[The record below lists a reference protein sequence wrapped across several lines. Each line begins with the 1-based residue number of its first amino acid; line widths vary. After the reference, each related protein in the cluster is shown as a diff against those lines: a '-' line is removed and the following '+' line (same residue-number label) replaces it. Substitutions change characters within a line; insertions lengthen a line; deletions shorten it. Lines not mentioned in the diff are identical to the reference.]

1 MLDQALSADLSATTR
16 RSLEAAGAMAAN
28 EASARGVAPLV
39 GLRALIGGLVAVG
52 ETERGSPL
60 IAAALVETLE
70 RLAGAQAIARN
81 RGPAVEKGAPT
92 GIPLSPRATDALA
105 VARRLAGRT
114 VARERI
120 DARHLLVALIAPPDA
135 PLLAAALRRIWQRDW
150 GLDPQALRAPILAAM
165 EANPEPSEDLG
176 AWRAILG
183 VTVATP
189 AAFTPDALASDDAL
203 NRRADARRLA
213 ELACLKDNTPPLA
226 IGLFGDW
233 GSGKSTFMA
242 MMHAEVER
250 IGRDWKD
257 EAGSPFATNVAQI
270 RFNAWSFSDAN
281 LWASLAVEI
290 FGGLREEVRRIE
302 GEAAGERADSLL
314 AEITGRAALA
324 KEALASAK
332 RAAEDA
338 RQAIRALDRQ
348 IGALDQRLAEQAQR
362 GVVGGAAEVLAT
374 QGERVTESLRA
385 LGVIGPNEAATASAL
400 AAEAAKLRAAGRGSF
415 AVGRRLVA
423 LMRQGAGRTAILSLA
438 AAAGA
443 AVVASWLL
451 PSVVATLAGLVAFA
465 APAVAHAARAVAAL
479 SPILDTA
486 EAEAKAEADLR
497 AERERLAAEREA
509 AAARLAAREAE
520 ARAAVARIESLDRA
534 AATPGAMLRFF
545 LNESDELKAYEQEI
559 GLIGRL
565 RRSFERLDRLM
576 WTQAD
581 PNQATRSDLPT
592 IERIVLY
599 IDDLD
604 RLREEQ
610 VVKVLEAVA
619 LLLQFRLFVVVVAVD
634 ERWLRG
640 ALQTHYGKL
649 FENGAGP
656 SDYLEKIFQVP
667 FWLPRLGPGDPAF
680 AGLARVLMPEGV
692 KPQTV
697 RTDGAFDPR
706 YFSPE
711 HFDTGQEVEL
721 DPDEQP
727 RPGDEVP
734 QESRAAT
741 VERVT
746 LTGDEAEVLAALMP
760 FAADTPRDAKR
771 FVNLYRLARA
781 SRSGEALRQFL
792 GGDETPGDFAALAFL
807 LACESGLEP
816 SLLADIRAVLSHRPA
831 DELTP
836 FLQFILSKEEA
847 RELFYSDGV
856 LEPDSLRKAIR
867 SCDRLHARRESI
879 FFERGEGFWEKVG
892 DGVTVGQLHSLLPE
906 ARRYS
911 FHPPQVDEPAPPSEV
926 PAEPTGSSPT

>member
-1 MLDQALSADLSATTR
+1 MAEAPRAPWPPETLDHALAAERSATTR
-16 RSLEAAGAMAAN
+16 RALEAAGAMATN
-28 EASARGVAPLV
+28 EASARGITPTV

-70 RLAGAQAIARN
+70 RLAGTEAIARN
-81 RGPAVEKGAPT
+81 RSPAVEKGAPT
-92 GIPLSPRATDALA
+92 GLPLSPRAADALA
-105 VARRLAGRT
+105 VARRLAERT

-150 GLDPQALRAPILAAM
+150 GIDPQALRAPVLAAM
-165 EANPEPSEDLG
+165 EANPEASEDLG

-183 VTVATP
+183 ETVLAA
-189 AAFTPDALASDDAL
+189 AAFTPDAPQTDDAL
-203 NRRADARRLA
+203 NRRRDARRLA
-213 ELACLKDNTPPLA
+213 ELACLKDNAPPLA

-242 MMHAEVER
+242 MMHQEVER
-250 IGRDWKD
+250 IGRDWRI
-257 EAGSPFATNVAQI
+257 ETTTPFVTNVAQI

-290 FGGLREEVRRIE
+290 FGGLRDEVARIE
-302 GEAAGERADSLL
+302 GTTTDRADALL
-314 AEITGRAALA
+314 AEITGRAELA
-324 KEALASAK
+324 KASLETAK

-338 RQAIRALDRQ
+338 RRAIGALDRQ
-348 IGALDQRLAEQAQR
+348 ISALDTRLVERAQR
-362 GVVGGAAEVLAT
+362 GAAGGAAEVLAT
-374 QGERVTESLRA
+374 RSEQVTETLRV
-385 LGVIGPNEAATASAL
+385 LGVIGPNEAATATAL
-400 AAEAAKLRAAGRGSF
+400 AAEAAKLRAAGSGTL
-415 AVGRRLVA
+415 AVGRRLIA
-423 LMRQGAGRTAILSLA
+423 LMRPGAGRAAILSLA
-438 AAAGA
+438 AAAG
-443 AVVASWLL
+443 VVIVASWLV
-451 PSVVATLAGLVAFA
+451 PSVVATLAGLVAFV
-465 APAVAHAARAVAAL
+465 APLGAHAAKAVAAL
-479 SPILDTA
+479 APILDAA

-520 ARAAVARIESLDRA
+520 TRAAVARIESLDRA

-545 LNESDELKAYEQEI
+545 LSESDELKAYEQEI

-565 RRSFERLDRLM
+565 RRSFEQLDRLM
-576 WTQAD
+576 AAQTD
-581 PNQATRSDLPT
+581 PKQVTRSDLPT
-592 IERIVLY
+592 IERIILY

-692 KPQTV
+692 EQNKADGSPA
-697 RTDGAFDPR
+697 RGAFQAGA
-706 YFSPE
+706 FQANAFQTE
-711 HFDTGQEVEL
+711 MAI
-721 DPDEQP
+721 DPDEAPQA
-727 RPGDEVP
+727 GDEEP
-734 QESRAAT
+734 PESRAAT
-741 VERVT
+741 TERVT
-746 LTGDEAEVLAALMP
+746 LTKDEAELLAALMP
-760 FAADTPRDAKR
+760 LAADTPRDAKR
-771 FVNLYRLARA
+771 FINLYRLARA
-781 SRSGEALRQFL
+781 SRSAEALRDFL
-792 GGDETPGDFAALAFL
+792 AGGPDAPAVAAFALA
-807 LACESGLEP
+807 LACESGLAGVP
-816 SLLADIRAVLSHRPA
+816 LRLWRTALGTQPAGTVIGTSPLLLGGADGWQPLRTALLRADRFWTGAGSALRFA
-831 DELTP
+831 DVA
-836 FLQFILSKEEA
+836 Q
-847 RELFYSDGV
+847 
-856 LEPDSLRKAIR
+856 
-867 SCDRLHARRESI
+867 HAA
-879 FFERGEGFWEKVG
+879 
-892 DGVTVGQLHSLLPE
+892 E

-911 FHPPQVDEPAPPSEV
+911 FHPPQVDEPAPSPEA
-926 PAEPTGSSPT
+926 PPEPTGSSPA

>member
-1 MLDQALSADLSATTR
+1 
-16 RSLEAAGAMAAN
+16 MAAN
-28 EASARGVAPLV
+28 EASGRATTPVV

-60 IAAALVETLE
+60 IAAALIETLE
-70 RLAGAQAIARN
+70 RLAGTETIIRN
-81 RGPAVEKGAPT
+81 RSPAIEKGTPT
-92 GIPLSPRATDALA
+92 GLPLSPRATDALA
-105 VARRLAGRT
+105 VARLLAGST

-120 DARHLLVALIAPPDA
+120 DARHLLVALIAPPDT

-150 GLDPQALRAPILAAM
+150 GLDPQALCAPTLAAM

-183 VTVATP
+183 ASVATP
-189 AAFTPDALASDDAL
+189 AAFTPDAVATDDAL

-213 ELACLKDNTPPLA
+213 ELACLKRNTPPLA

-250 IGRDWKD
+250 IGRDWKH
-257 EAGSPFATNVAQI
+257 EAASPFTTNVAQI

-290 FGGLREEVRRIE
+290 FGGLRDEVRRIE
-302 GEAAGERADSLL
+302 GDEAGERVDSLL

-324 KEALASAK
+324 KETLASAK

-338 RQAIRALDRQ
+338 RRAITALDRQ
-348 IGALDQRLAEQAQR
+348 IAALDTRLAEQARR
-362 GVVGGAAEVLAT
+362 GVIGGAAEILVS
-374 QGERVTESLRA
+374 QPERVTESLRT
-385 LGVIGPNEAATASAL
+385 LGVIGPNEAASAAAL

-423 LMRQGAGRTAILSLA
+423 LMRERAGRTAILSLA
-438 AAAGA
+438 AATA
-443 AVVASWLL
+443 ATAIASWLF
-451 PSVVATLAGLVAFA
+451 PSVVAALAGLVAFA
-465 APAVAHAARAVAAL
+465 APIAAHAARAVTAL
-479 SPILDTA
+479 SPILDVA
-486 EAEAKAEADLR
+486 EAEAKAEADLK

-509 AAARLAAREAE
+509 TAARLAAREAE
-520 ARAAVARIESLDRA
+520 ARAAAAQVESLDRA

-576 WTQAD
+576 GAQAD
-581 PNQATRSDLPT
+581 PEQATRSDLPT

-619 LLLQFRLFVVVVAVD
+619 LLLQFGLFVVVVAVD

-640 ALQTHYGKL
+640 ALQAHYGKQ
-649 FENGAGP
+649 FEDGAGP

-680 AGLARVLMPEGV
+680 AGLARTLMPEGV
-692 KPQTV
+692 EAAEEPG
-697 RTDGAFDPR
+697 DGSAPITSTGGPVAIDPEEE
-706 YFSPE
+706 PK
-711 HFDTGQEVEL
+711 
-721 DPDEQP
+721 
-727 RPGDEVP
+727 PGDEAPV
-734 QESRAAT
+734 ETRAAT
-741 VERVT
+741 AERVT
-746 LTGDEAEVLAALMP
+746 LTREETKVLAALMP
-760 FAADTPRDAKR
+760 VAGTTPRAAKR

-792 GGDETPGDFAALAFL
+792 GVEGPPGDFAAFAFL
-807 LACESGLEP
+807 LACESGLET
-816 SLLADIRAVLSHRPA
+816 SQLADIRVVLSHPPA
-831 DELTP
+831 DP
-836 FLQFILSKEEA
+836 SMSFIDFILSDLGPSD
-847 RELFYSDGV
+847 LFLTGA
-856 LEPDSLRKAIR
+856 PDAAESLRNADR
-867 SCDRLHARRESI
+867 SRRRLHAQRQSI
-879 FFERGEGFWEKVG
+879 FYEGPAANWS
-892 DGVTVGQLHSLLPE
+892 DRLINATTVGRLHSLLPE

-911 FHPPQVDEPAPPSEV
+911 FHPPTVDEPAPPPEA
-926 PAEPTGSSPT
+926 PPQATGSSSA

>member
-1 MLDQALSADLSATTR
+1 MAEAPRAPWPPETLDHALAAELSATTR
-16 RSLEAAGAMAAN
+16 RALEAAGAMVAN
-28 EASARGVAPLV
+28 EASARGIAPTV

-70 RLAGAQAIARN
+70 RVAGPAAIARN

-92 GIPLSPRATDALA
+92 GLRLSPRAADALA
-105 VARRLAGRT
+105 VARRLAERT

-120 DARHLLVALIAPPDA
+120 DARHLLVALIAPPEA

-150 GLDPQALRAPILAAM
+150 GIDPQALRAPVLAAM
-165 EANPEPSEDLG
+165 EANPEASEDLG
-176 AWRAILG
+176 AWRAILRD
-183 VTVATP
+183 TVLAA
-189 AAFTPDALASDDAL
+189 AAFTPDAPQTDDAL
-203 NRRADARRLA
+203 NRREDARRLA
-213 ELACLKDNTPPLA
+213 ELACLKDNAPPLA

-242 MMHAEVER
+242 MMHQEVER
-250 IGRDWKD
+250 IGRDWRT
-257 EAGSPFATNVAQI
+257 EATTPFVTNVAQI

-290 FGGLREEVRRIE
+290 FGGLRDEVTRIE
-302 GEAAGERADSLL
+302 GTATDRADALL
-314 AEITGRAALA
+314 AEITGRAELA
-324 KEALASAK
+324 RASLETAK

-338 RQAIRALDRQ
+338 RHAIAALDRQ
-348 IGALDQRLAEQAQR
+348 ISALDTRLAEQAQR
-362 GVVGGAAEVLAT
+362 GVAGGAAEVLAT
-374 QGERVTESLRA
+374 RSEQVTETLRA
-385 LGVIGPNEAATASAL
+385 LGVIGPHEAATATAL

-423 LMRQGAGRTAILSLA
+423 LMRPGAGRTAILSVA

-443 AVVASWLL
+443 VIVASWLL

-465 APAVAHAARAVAAL
+465 APLGAHAARAVAAL
-479 SPILDTA
+479 APILDTA

-520 ARAAVARIESLDRA
+520 TRAAVARIESLDRA
-534 AATPGAMLRFF
+534 AATPAAMLRFF
-545 LNESDELKAYEQEI
+545 LSESDELKAYEQEI

-565 RRSFERLDRLM
+565 RRSFERLDMLM
-576 WTQAD
+576 RDQAD
-581 PNQATRSDLPT
+581 PNKPTDPALPT
-592 IERIVLY
+592 IDRIILY

-680 AGLARVLMPEGV
+680 AGLARVLMPEGAV
-692 KPQTV
+692 NGTPQ
-697 RTDGAFDPR
+697 RERALA
-706 YFSPE
+706 
-711 HFDTGQEVEL
+711 EVERL
-721 DPDEQP
+721 SDWTRADQVDLAIDPDEQP
-727 RPGDEVP
+727 QRGDEQP
-734 QESRAAT
+734 LETRAAT
-741 VERVT
+741 AERVT
-746 LTGDEAEVLAALMP
+746 LTRDEAEVLTALMP
-760 FAADTPRDAKR
+760 LAADTPRDAKR

-781 SRSGEALRQFL
+781 SRSAEALRRFL
-792 GGDETPGDFAALAFL
+792 GGEGDAPAFAAFALA
-807 LACESGLEP
+807 LACESGFAGAPLRLWRTALGTQP
-816 SLLADIRAVLSHRPA
+816 AGAMIAASPLLLGGADGWQPLRAVLLRAHTFWTGAGSALRFA
-831 DELTP
+831 DVA
-836 FLQFILSKEEA
+836 Q
-847 RELFYSDGV
+847 
-856 LEPDSLRKAIR
+856 
-867 SCDRLHARRESI
+867 HAA
-879 FFERGEGFWEKVG
+879 
-892 DGVTVGQLHSLLPE
+892 E

-911 FHPPQVDEPAPPSEV
+911 FHPPQVDEPAPPPEA
-926 PAEPTGSSPT
+926 PAEPTGSSPA

>member
-1 MLDQALSADLSATTR
+1 MAEAPTPPWPPARLDDALAAELSATTR
-16 RSLEAAGAMAAN
+16 RALEAAGAMAAN
-28 EASARGVAPLV
+28 EASGRGVAPVV
-39 GLRALIGGLVAVG
+39 GLRALIGGLVTMG
-52 ETERGSPL
+52 ELERGSPL

-70 RLAGAQAIARN
+70 RLAGPEAIARN
-81 RGPAVEKGAPT
+81 RGPALEEGAPT
-92 GIPLSPRATDALA
+92 GIPLSPRASEAFA
-105 VARRLAGRT
+105 AARRLAERT

-150 GLDPQALRAPILAAM
+150 GLDPQALHAPVLAAM

-183 VTVATP
+183 AAVATP
-189 AAFTPDALASDDAL
+189 AAFTPDALATDDAL

-213 ELACLKDNTPPLA
+213 ELACLKDNAPPLA

-242 MMHAEVER
+242 MMHQEVER
-250 IGRDWKD
+250 IGRDWRG
-257 EAGSPFATNVAQI
+257 EANTPFVTNVAQI

-290 FGGLREEVRRIE
+290 FGGLRDEVARIE
-302 GEAAGERADSLL
+302 GRPSDRGEALL
-314 AEITGRAALA
+314 AEITGRAELA

-338 RQAIRALDRQ
+338 RHAIAALDRQ
-348 IGALDQRLAEQAQR
+348 IGALDARLAEQARR
-362 GVVGGAAEVLAT
+362 GVAGGAAEVLVS
-374 QGERVTESLRA
+374 QSERVTETLRA
-385 LGVIGPNEAATASAL
+385 LGVIGPHEAATAAAL

-415 AVGRRLVA
+415 AVGRRLIA
-423 LMRQGAGRTAILSLA
+423 LMRPGAGRTAVLAVA

-443 AVVASWLL
+443 AIIASWLL
-451 PSVVATLAGLVAFA
+451 PSLIATLAGLAAFA
-465 APAVAHAARAVAAL
+465 APLAAHASRAVAAL
-479 SPILDTA
+479 SPILDAA

-545 LNESDELKAYEQEI
+545 LNESDELKVYEQEI

-576 WTQAD
+576 WAQAD

-692 KPQTV
+692 APP
-697 RTDGAFDPR
+697 DGQPSGSAPGASAFPPLPTEPEAQIDPAER
-706 YFSPE
+706 P
-711 HFDTGQEVEL
+711 L
-721 DPDEQP
+721 
-727 RPGDEVP
+727 PGDETPV
-734 QESRAAT
+734 ETRAAT
-741 VERVT
+741 AERVT
-746 LTGDEAEVLAALMP
+746 LTRAEAEVLAALMP
-760 FAADTPRDAKR
+760 LAADTPRDAKR

-781 SRSGEALRQFL
+781 SRSGEVLRRFL
-792 GGDETPGDFAALAFL
+792 GEDGREPEYPAFALA
-807 LACESGLEP
+807 LACESGLNPQDLAVWRRIGSEYP
-816 SLLADIRAVLSHRPA
+816 IPNALTKITLSLPLDDEAYLSTGTRPDEHGLSMTLDRAR
-831 DELTP
+831 
-836 FLQFILSKEEA
+836 
-847 RELFYSDGV
+847 
-856 LEPDSLRKAIR
+856 
-867 SCDRLHARRESI
+867 
-879 FFERGEGFWEKVG
+879 GFWATWGKDIDATWV
-892 DGVTVGQLHSLLPE
+892 QRQLPE

-911 FHPPQVDEPAPPSEV
+911 FHPPQVDEPAPPPEA
-926 PAEPTGSSPT
+926 PPEATGSSPA